1 MLMQMQQ
8 FQNGLVPRA
17 VSHIFEHIKLNPNK
31 G

>member
-17 VSHIFEHIKLNPNK
+17 VSHVFEHIKVNPNK